1 VTHENILFEESLR
14 DVKLELEQT
23 KEKLFN
29 LKQCGKENLI
39 LQEKVH
45 SFNQENMILKE
56 HVSNLVE
63 ELNSSTLVLV
73 ASLNEKENNMSVFK
87 KENNTLKKGIEKSK
101 LNFETELRAIKHLY
115 KAECDRKEIL
125 LGQNALTLQKLEFVE
140 NNLAE
145 LEKERNVNEML
156 FMAELKGK
164 EKLLSTANCE
174 KNSNREEK
182 NILEEKLQKVECEY
196 EKELNVYETK
206 LKENEKLKLVAK
218 MENLI
223 SKDNLQDAV
232 SKHEK
237 FCRRHESEMKEKENL
252 LSERNNENNCLRKE
266 NKKLMQNMSKL
277 CFDRENV
284 QNENQQLLEIQLKE
298 KDHLLSIANNQ
309 NDASIKETKF
319 LKEYILEVIKNY

>member
-1 VTHENILFEESLR
+1 
-14 DVKLELEQT
+14 
-23 KEKLFN
+23 
-29 LKQCGKENLI
+29 LK
-39 LQEKVH
+39 
-45 SFNQENMILKE
+45 
-56 HVSNLVE
+56 
-63 ELNSSTLVLV
+63 
-73 ASLNEKENNMSVFK
+73 
-87 KENNTLKKGIEKSK
+87 KSK
-101 LNFETELRAIKHLY
+101 LNFETELKATKHLY
-115 KAECDRKEIL
+115 KTECDRKEFL
-125 LGQNALTLQKLEFVE
+125 LGLNALTLQKLEFVE

-237 FCRRHESEMKEKENL
+237 FCRRHESEMKE
-252 LSERNNENNCLRKE
+252 
-266 NKKLMQNMSKL
+266 
-277 CFDRENV
+277 
-284 QNENQQLLEIQLKE
+284 
-298 KDHLLSIANNQ
+298 
-309 NDASIKETKF
+309 
-319 LKEYILEVIKNY
+319 